1 MKSFKIAVCLFALCI
16 CVMRSSVVYP
26 ENTFFDYIDYGE
38 DWNWDAVS
46 SCYKSTVQSPIDL
59 LTTDHAAVAP
69 NQYMFARYSPSTVLV
84 RKFNTTIVLTATS
97 DDGLGYLYYIT
108 TLNLAGTFRLDNIRF
123 RTPAEHTINGQRYAM
138 EIQLFHVYGFT

>member
-1 MKSFKIAVCLFALCI
+1 
-16 CVMRSSVVYP
+16 MRSSVVYP

-69 NQYMFARYSPSTVLV
+69 N
-84 RKFNTTIVLTATS
+84 
-97 DDGLGYLYYIT
+97 
-108 TLNLAGTFRLDNIRF
+108 
-123 RTPAEHTINGQRYAM
+123 
-138 EIQLFHVYGFT
+138 